1 MNDGDIKEAISNLDK
16 GCFLRNYCE
25 DYFDLK
31 EIREGLYSKLGKRY
45 GKHFL
50 FDGVN
55 KMIDEMPKNI
65 EKMLAKKSVPLIPPE
80 LMLSRLIGIEDY
92 LNGKFSF

>member
-31 EIREGLYSKLGKRY
+31 EIREGLYSKLG
-45 GKHFL
+45 
-50 FDGVN
+50 N
-55 KMIDEMPKNI
+55 KKYETC
-65 EKMLAKKSVPLIPPE
+65 LHA
-80 LMLSRLIGIEDY
+80 
-92 LNGKFSF
+92 